1 MPLRRV
7 TGALMMSAVFAIA
20 VAASPALACKGATSL
35 LRDDFTDVDPA
46 WQDMFADN
54 GHGTFQIGGGK
65 VVVKTDPGYYDALM
79 YQGDFYPA
87 GDACVTI
94 TNPGPVR
101 DPSNIWAGM
110 VLQAG
115 DGSWYFPQ
123 INLDG
128 TAGVQRLSSD
138 WLNPVPARKFAGIK
152 TGPNAVNVLR
162 VVWKAPPP
170 ATGSNTPPDPTVTMF
185 INDQQFISFKITPN
199 ANRLFG
205 LAAGSE
211 GNTYQ
216 FTNLAITR

>member
-1 MPLRRV
+1 MSLRCV
-7 TGALMMSAVFAIA
+7 TGALMMSAVFAIV
-20 VAASPALACKGATSL
+20 VASSPALACKGATSL
-35 LRDDFTDVDPA
+35 LRDNFTDVDPA
-46 WQDMFADN
+46 WQDVFTQ
-54 GHGTFQIGGGK
+54 HGNFQIGGGK
-65 VVVKTDPGYYDALM
+65 VVVRTDPGYIDILL

-101 DPSNIWAGM
+101 DPSGIWAGM
-110 VLQAG
+110 TLQAE
-115 DGSWYFPQ
+115 DGSLYFPQ

-128 TAGVQRLSSD
+128 TAGVQRLSTD
-138 WLNPVPARKFAGIK
+138 WLNPVPPRKFAAIK
-152 TGPNAVNVLR
+152 TAPNAVNVLR

-170 ATGSNTPPDPTVTMF
+170 RGSNTPPDPSVTMF
-185 INDQQFISFKITPN
+185 INDQQFITFKAQPN

-205 LAAGSE
+205 LAAATE

>member
-1 MPLRRV
+1 MPLRGV
-7 TGALMMSAVFAIA
+7 TGALMVSGVFAIA

-46 WQDMFADN
+46 WQDMFSDN

-65 VVVKTDPGYYDALM
+65 AVIKTDPGYYDALM
-79 YQGDFYPA
+79 YQGDFYPS

-94 TNPGPVR
+94 TNPGPAR

-110 VLQAG
+110 VLQVA
-115 DGSWYFPQ
+115 DGSWYFPM

-128 TAGVQRLSSD
+128 TAGVQRLSID
-138 WLNPVPARKFAGIK
+138 WLNPVPPRKFAAIR

-162 VVWKAPPP
+162 VVWKAPPR
-170 ATGSNTPPDPTVTMF
+170 TGSSTPPDPTVTMF
-185 INDQQFISFKITPN
+185 INDQQFISFKINPN

-205 LAAGSE
+205 LAAGTE

-216 FTNLAITR
+216 FSDLAITR

>member
-1 MPLRRV
+1 MISA
-7 TGALMMSAVFAIA
+7 GFALA

-46 WQDMFADN
+46 WQDMFSDN

-65 VVVKTDPGYYDALM
+65 VVIKTDPGYYDALM
-79 YQGDFYPA
+79 YQGDFYAA

-110 VLQAG
+110 VLQAA

-128 TAGVQRLSSD
+128 TAGVQRLSVD
-138 WLNPVPARKFAGIK
+138 WLFPVPACKFAAIR

-162 VVWKAPPP
+162 VVWKAPPR
-170 ATGSNTPPDPTVTMF
+170 ATANTPPDPTVTMF
-185 INDQQFISFKITPN
+185 VNDQQFINFKITPN

-205 LAAGSE
+205 LAAGTE
-211 GNTYQ
+211 GYTYQ
-216 FTNLAITR
+216 FSNVAITQ